1 MKYLIILFIL
11 INVSLVSAEI
21 SYELDWDEED
31 IINGDEFK
39 VKVIISGEE
48 GLYDGKLWIEDNDKI
63 ISDRYN
69 DGKWK
74 SSYYYIKEN
83 FEVGKNKVKLR
94 IDEKYDDFEGD
105 AYIHFKIRGGEEIEE
120 SIEILKKKVDD
131 SKYEESV
138 EIEESE
144 PIEEINEEIIL
155 EPISLG
161 KKVDSLE
168 EKDINTENIVY
179 ESKGLK
185 IIEYSVYGFTILCVL
200 LCVLIMWRKLE

>member
-11 INVSLVSAEI
+11 ISVSLVSAEI

-31 IINGDEFK
+31 IVNGNEFK
-39 VKVIISGEE
+39 VKVIITGED

-69 DGKWK
+69 DGKWR

-83 FEVGKNKVKLR
+83 FKVGNNKVKLR
-94 IDEKYDDFEGD
+94 IDEKYDDFDGN
-105 AYIHFKIRGGEEIEE
+105 AQIYFKIRGGEEIEE
-120 SIEILKKKVDD
+120 SIEILKKKV
-131 SKYEESV
+131 EESV

-185 IIEYSVYGFTILCVL
+185 IIEYSIYGFTILCVL
-200 LCVLIMWRKLE
+200 LCVLIIWRKLE

>member
-11 INVSLVSAEI
+11 ISVNLVSAEI

-31 IINGDEFK
+31 IVNGDEFK
-39 VKVIISGEE
+39 VKVIIIGED

-69 DGKWK
+69 DGKWR

-83 FEVGKNKVKLR
+83 FEVGNNKVKLR
-94 IDEKYDDFEGD
+94 IDEEFSDFEGD
-105 AYIHFKIRGGEEIEE
+105 AYIHFKIRGEEVIKE

-138 EIEESE
+138 EIEEYES
-144 PIEEINEEIIL
+144 IEEINEEIIL

-185 IIEYSVYGFTILCVL
+185 IIEYSIYGFTILCVL

>member
-11 INVSLVSAEI
+11 ISVSLISAEI

-31 IINGDEFK
+31 IVNGDEFK
-39 VKVIISGEE
+39 VKVIISGED

-69 DGKWK
+69 DGKWR

-83 FEVGKNKVKLR
+83 FEVGNNKVKLR
-94 IDEKYDDFEGD
+94 IDEEFSDFEGNV
-105 AYIHFKIRGGEEIEE
+105 YIHFRIRGEEEIKE

-138 EIEESE
+138 EIKESE
-144 PIEEINEEIIL
+144 PIEKINEEIIL

-161 KKVDSLE
+161 QKVDSLE
-168 EKDINTENIVY
+168 EKDINTEDIVY

-185 IIEYSVYGFTILCVL
+185 IIEYSIYGFTILCVL
-200 LCVLIMWRKLE
+200 LCVLIIWGKLE

>member
-1 MKYLIILFIL
+1 MKCLIILFIL
-11 INVSLVSAEI
+11 ISVSLISAEI

-31 IINGDEFK
+31 IVNGDEFK
-39 VKVIISGEE
+39 VKVIISGED

-69 DGKWK
+69 DGKWR

-83 FEVGKNKVKLR
+83 FEVGNNKVKLR
-94 IDEKYDDFEGD
+94 IDEEFSDFKGD
-105 AYIHFKIRGGEEIEE
+105 AYIHFRIRGEEEIKE

-131 SKYEESV
+131 SKYEESF
-138 EIEESE
+138 EIKESE
-144 PIEEINEEIIL
+144 PIEKINEEIIL

-161 KKVDSLE
+161 QKVDSLE

-185 IIEYSVYGFTILCVL
+185 IIKYSIYGFTILCVL

>member
-11 INVSLVSAEI
+11 ISVSLVSAEI

-31 IINGDEFK
+31 IVNGDEFK

-94 IDEKYDDFEGD
+94 IDEEFSDFEGD
-105 AYIHFKIRGGEEIEE
+105 ANIHFKIRGEEEIKE